1 MEAADAEYERCA
13 AEDIPPEQAK
23 RRIFSAGLAAW
34 PGACIRTRF
43 QPEKARNETLEEA
56 AKVAEGKTELY
67 LDPDTGEIHKS
78 PMPNIIATAIR
89 ALKTSSGA
97 SGS

>member
-1 MEAADAEYERCA
+1 MSETDRAA
-13 AEDIPPEQAK
+13 
-23 RRIFSAGLAAW
+23 LV
-34 PGACIRTRF
+34 
-43 QPEKARNETLEEA
+43 EKAIAAFNGDYHRGLTNALSVVIDLIRNETLEEA